1 MIWRIPPTLEA
12 LNSMSTNT
20 LVGHLDIKFSEIGDD
35 YLCAT
40 MPVDARTVQPF
51 RLLHGGASV
60 ALAETIG
67 SVASTLMIELQ
78 TQMAVG
84 LEINA
89 NHLKSTSEGDIVTGK
104 VSPVRIGRTIHVWNI
119 EITNSAGQLV
129 CVSRITMAVIDLSLI
144 HI

>member
-129 CVSRITMAVIDLSLI
+129 CVSRITMAVIDRKK
-144 HI
+144 